1 MAKTGILRIAQ
12 RLAIAASILT
22 APMTAVA
29 DEVDAVR
36 ERERQDYAVS
46 CQDVKFMPEAIWT
59 GDVNKDG
66 LTDAIVNS
74 SAIACDNSFGVEC
87 NTLGCPIRIYVQ
99 TDGGRMAYI
108 GQVRGFGYEVGYRYG
123 IRILEFRIAGN
134 RCQKVNAAKCLM
146 VARIDG
152 RKLVTLS
159 TE

>member
-1 MAKTGILRIAQ
+1 MARTGLFSIAQ
-12 RLAIAASILT
+12 RLALIASVSSAPIT
-22 APMTAVA
+22 AIA
-29 DEVDAVR
+29 DEADDVR
-36 ERERQDYAVS
+36 DRERQDYAVS
-46 CQDVKFMPEAIWT
+46 CQSVKFMPEAIWT

-66 LTDAIVNS
+66 LTDAVVKS
-74 SAIACDNSFGVEC
+74 SAIACDNSIGVEC

-99 TDGGRMAYI
+99 TDDGRMAYI
-108 GQVRGFGYEVGYRYG
+108 GQVRAFGYEVSYRYG

>member
-1 MAKTGILRIAQ
+1 MARTGIFSLAQ
-12 RLAIAASILT
+12 RAALAALVLIAPLPAS
-22 APMTAVA
+22 A
-29 DEVDAVR
+29 DEVDAVQ

-46 CQDVKFMPEAIWT
+46 CKDVKFMPEAVWT
-59 GDVNKDG
+59 GDINKDG
-66 LTDAIVNS
+66 LTDAVVKS

-87 NTLGCPIRIYVQ
+87 NTLGCPIRLYVQ
-99 TDGGRMAYI
+99 TDDGRMAYI
-108 GQVRGFGYEVGYRYG
+108 AQVRGFGYEVSYRYG

-146 VARIDG
+146 VARVDG